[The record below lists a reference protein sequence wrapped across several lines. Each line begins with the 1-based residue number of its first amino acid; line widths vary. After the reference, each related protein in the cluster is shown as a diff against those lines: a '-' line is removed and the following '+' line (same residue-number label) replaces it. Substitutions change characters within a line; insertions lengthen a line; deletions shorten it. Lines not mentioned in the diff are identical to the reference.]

1 MNLLRKYLLD
11 NLSLKLGSLALAFL
25 LWTAIAKEPPVEVAF
40 NAPLEFRNT
49 PQGMELSS
57 ETPTSVQVRVRGPA
71 STVRQLA
78 PSDLAVSLDL
88 ADFQRPGERSYPLAV
103 SDVKAPFGA
112 RVVQI
117 IPALVSVRFE
127 ARAERDLP
135 VTPRIMGDFASGY
148 RLAAYQVFP
157 NMVRVIGPESHVA
170 LLESASTDPVDVSG
184 VIARAQFWTNVFVP
198 DPLVRIQ
205 SQQRVRV
212 TVQVERRR

>member
-1 MNLLRKYLLD
+1 MNILRKYLFD
-11 NLSLKLGSLALAFL
+11 NLPLKLGSLALAFL

-57 ETPTSVQVRVRGPA
+57 ETPASVQVRVRGPA

-88 ADFQRPGERSYPLAV
+88 ADFQRPGERSYALAV

-127 ARAERDLP
+127 ARDSASNIACAEYSLDAGDWTLVFP
-135 VTPRIMGDFASGY
+135 VG
-148 RLAAYQVFP
+148 RLADAPQESYELLLRGLAP
-157 NMVRVIGPESHVA
+157 GEHTLAVRVH
-170 LLESASTDPVDVSG
+170 DQFQN
-184 VIARAQFWTNVFVP
+184 IATGKVTFTVP
-198 DPLVRIQ
+198 AKKP
-205 SQQRVRV
+205 
-212 TVQVERRR
+212 